1 MMHSQRRNL
10 LRDVI
15 GLLATSLTARP
26 TNVLCKVTEFAGPDS
41 NAPRAANPQVQ
52 LPRARI
58 APPTHSVIRR
68 A

>member
-15 GLLATSLTARP
+15 GFLATSLAARP
-26 TNVLCKVTEFAGPDS
+26 ANVLRKVAESAAPDS
-41 NAPRAANPQVQ
+41 NAHHSANSQVQ